1 MFSPTQLPC
10 TAWYVTATLNVRE
23 CTVLERREYRI
34 NRDWYGT
41 SSGEKHVTHL
51 FSTRDEAIAEAGT
64 RLSKMHDA
72 YIRAGQRWTKA
83 RGVVEALKKG
93 GA

>member
-1 MFSPTQLPC
+1 MFSPTKLPC

-34 NRDWYGT
+34 SRDWYGT

-51 FSTRDEAIAEAGT
+51 FELRFQAVNMAEK
-64 RLSKMHDA
+64 RLSEMYERHA
-72 YIRAGQRWTKA
+72 KA
-83 RGVVEALKKG
+83 TRRLSRCTDTVEALQKG
-93 GA
+93 GV